1 MKYCIQLVYTYNGEE
16 LLLPSVTLR
25 KVKSSEDEAIRLN
38 TAKGNAFL
46 YDAFSLQN
54 LLPIDHIEIQIFLE
68 LNLKAGVK
76 TGLSQSQFWND
87 SVPLKCSAGEMD

>member
-1 MKYCIQLVYTYNGEE
+1 MVRNCCY
-16 LLLPSVTLR
+16 PVTLQ
-25 KVKSSEDEAIRLN
+25 KVKSSEGEAIRLN

-46 YDAFSLQN
+46 YDAANLQN
-54 LLPIDHIEIQIFLE
+54 LLPIDLTEIQIFLE

-87 SVPLKCSAGEMD
+87 SVPLKWSAGEMD